1 MNKSRRLEAQE
12 SSFACL
18 AVCLQIVISILLR
31 QWVVVRHFQ
40 LP

>member
-1 MNKSRRLEAQE
+1 MNKSRRLEARE
-12 SSFACL
+12 ASFVL
-18 AVCLQIVISILLR
+18 AVGLQVATSMLLR